1 MKRKLG
7 YLLSVMLVM
16 SLISYGIVK
25 SNQANQ
31 VINEEK
37 KEELVIVTSF
47 YPMYVA
53 TLNIVDGIEGITVI
67 NLTENQTGC
76 VHDYQ
81 LTTKDMREIVDAD
94 IAIMNGGEMETFMEK
109 VIADYPKLNVI
120 IASEGIEFLEGVEH
134 AHSEH
139 AHADNN
145 IEEADHDYEESESQ
159 EVEHDHD
166 HEESES
172 QEVEHD
178 HDHEES
184 ESQEVEHDH
193 DHEDSESQEVEH
205 DHDHEDSESHEAEHD
220 HDHELGEI
228 IDIETGNFEVEH
240 THNHGSIN
248 GHVWMNMVLYQQQVA
263 TIARYLGTYDPANAA
278 AYNKNAQDYIDKI
291 EDLKREF
298 DDISKM
304 TKGKEIVLFH
314 DSFAYLALQ
323 LDMEVV
329 QIVNS
334 DSESALSAGEIAE
347 VINEVKL
354 HSISYLFTEEQHST
368 AIADRVAT
376 ETSARVYTLDSLVT
390 GTLEKDAYLKGMRKN
405 LEILKEAMNAE

>member
-16 SLISYGIVK
+16 SLISYGIIRANK
-25 SNQANQ
+25 ANQ

-53 TLNIVDGIEGITVI
+53 TLNIVDGIDGITVI

-120 IASEGIEFLEGVEH
+120 IASEGIELLEGVGH
-134 AHSEH
+134 SHSEH
-139 AHADNN
+139 AHVDSKK
-145 IEEADHDYEESESQ
+145 EDADHEESDSHEEDHDHDHEESDSH
-159 EVEHDHD
+159 EEDHDHD

-172 QEVEHD
+172 YEADHD
-178 HDHEES
+178 HDHEEN
-184 ESQEVEHDH
+184 D
-193 DHEDSESQEVEH
+193 
-205 DHDHEDSESHEAEHD
+205 SHEADHD

-228 IDIETGNFEVEH
+228 HDIETGNFEVGH
-240 THNHGSIN
+240 NHNHGSVN
-248 GHVWMNMVLYQQQVA
+248 GHVWMNMDLYQQQIA

-278 AYNKNAQDYIDKI
+278 AYNKNAQDYINNI
-291 EDLKREF
+291 EELKREF
-298 DDISKM
+298 DDIAKM
-304 TKGKEIVLFH
+304 TKGKEIILFH

-354 HSISYLFTEEQHST
+354 HSIAYLFTEEQHST
-368 AIADRVAT
+368 AIADRVAA

-390 GTLEKDAYLKGMRKN
+390 GTLDKDAYLKGMRKN

>member
-166 HEESES
+166 HEE
-172 QEVEHD
+172 
-178 HDHEES
+178 
-184 ESQEVEHDH
+184 
-193 DHEDSESQEVEH
+193 SESQEVEH